1 MPKLEFVFDF
11 ASPNAYYVHKVLPDL
26 IERTGAELVI
36 LPTLLGGLFKITGN
50 QAPFITFSDVKGKM
64 AYEMLENERFQAK
77 HQLTDFV
84 FNSHFPINTVMIMR
98 GLLAAREL
106 NVQSQYI
113 DVVMSAMWEQDMIMG
128 DPDTVLRVW
137 QEGGLDANELG
148 KLIQT
153 DSIKDALKHSTQA
166 VADRGAFGIPTFF
179 VDEDMFFGKERLN
192 QVEDALNKALR

>member
-26 IERTGAELVI
+26 IDRTGAELVI

-50 QAPFITFSDVKGKM
+50 QAPFITFSEVKGKI

-77 HQLTDFV
+77 HRLTDFV

-98 GLLAAREL
+98 GLVAAREL

-113 DVVMSAMWEQDMIMG
+113 DVVMSAMWEQDMNMG

-153 DSIKDALKHSTQA
+153 DNIKDMLKHSTQA

-179 VDEDMFFGKERLN
+179 VGEDMFFGKERLN
-192 QVEDALNKALR
+192 QVEDAFNSAQG

>member
-26 IERTGAELVI
+26 IDRTGAELVI

-50 QAPFITFSDVKGKM
+50 QAPFITFSEVKGKI

-77 HQLTDFV
+77 HRLTDFV

-98 GLLAAREL
+98 GLVAAREL

-113 DVVMSAMWEQDMIMG
+113 DVVMSAMWEQDINMG

-179 VDEDMFFGKERLN
+179 VGEDMFFGKERLN
-192 QVEDALNKALR
+192 QVEDALNSAQG

>member
-1 MPKLEFVFDF
+1 MVKLEFVFDF

-113 DVVMSAMWEQDMIMG
+113 DVVMSAMWEQDMNMG

-137 QEGGLDANELG
+137 QEGGLAANELG